1 MACMA
6 HNMRAEI
13 SKTAKARNMIY
24 VFLVLCCPKGCLQV
38 CAKHIV
44 FVDMMIGARYNAFL
58 EQCVPSPRKYAALEK
73 NIMEEVS
80 AYYAGYRTAEAVAAQ
95 INNRVQAYLDE
106 GD

>member
-1 MACMA
+1 M
-6 HNMRAEI
+6 
-13 SKTAKARNMIY
+13 
-24 VFLVLCCPKGCLQV
+24 
-38 CAKHIV
+38 
-44 FVDMMIGARYNAFL
+44 
-58 EQCVPSPRKYAALEK
+58 PSPRKYAALEK